1 MNFIIYNIAVMIDVQ
16 VRIHDRFVVEFKIGY
31 VVRKD
36 KPRSDFMINTWMFVP
51 NTLDINYDTYTKNQF
66 YRDVKSNIR
75 LITPIYSLKE
85 VANEEALPFQFLEVA
100 VNELNVEATA
110 ENFAEAEY
118 QVKMFCSIT
127 KSALRREV
135 DRVWHYSDTA
145 SRLKVIE
152 AYILRVEGILKKYRS
167 LCELL
172 PVDGAGKDIRVFHSF
187 GDEFLS
193 NQVDFYTFKLLERLR
208 KKDKECFGLVEERL
222 LKLVRDEVV
231 YRRSRGFLVVER
243 HSPNRNRAALFRRRM
258 LRLYTESHLFLK
270 ADRKKDGAMVEQLYF
285 SIAAGISMIFATL
298 ISFSFQ
304 QKYGNFTTPLFIA
317 LVVSY
322 MLKDRIKELTRYY
335 FVHRLAKKYFDNK
348 TTISIKDKPI
358 GWIKE
363 GVDFI
368 TEDRVPE
375 EVMAMRDRSDILE
388 ANNRQMAEKIILYRT
403 LVRIDGQV
411 LDENI
416 QYDVSGV
423 HNILRF
429 NVSSFI
435 LKMENPEVPLAVPKE
450 EGGYEIINGERIY
463 YINYLLQLRSSENVD
478 YKRFRL
484 ILSRNGIEGIE
495 KM

>member
-1 MNFIIYNIAVMIDVQ
+1 MIDVQ

-31 VVRKD
+31 VAPKD
-36 KPRSDFMINTWMFVP
+36 KPHSDFMLNMWMFVP
-51 NTLDINYDTYTKNQF
+51 NNLDINQDTYTKEQF

-85 VANEEALPFQFLEVA
+85 VADENALPFQFLKVA
-100 VNELNVEATA
+100 LNELYVDGTP
-110 ENFAEAEY
+110 ENLAEAEY

-135 DRVWHYSDTA
+135 DRVWRYSVLER
-145 SRLKVIE
+145 RLKAVD
-152 AYILRVEGILKKYRS
+152 AYIRRSKNIVARYRNLRDMLPVEG
-167 LCELL
+167 
-172 PVDGAGKDIRVFHSF
+172 GGKDMQVFYSF

-193 NQVDFYTFKLLERLR
+193 NQIEMYTFRLLERLK
-208 KKDKECFGLVEERL
+208 KKDKECFVLVEGRL
-222 LKLVRDEVV
+222 LQMVREEIA
-231 YRRSRGFLVVER
+231 YRRSGGYLVMER
-243 HSPNRNRAALFRRRM
+243 NSHNGNRIALFRRRM
-258 LRLYTESHLFLK
+258 LRQYTESHLFLR
-270 ADRKKDGAMVEQLYF
+270 ASRKKDGAMAEQLYF
-285 SIAAGISMIFATL
+285 CIAAGISMIFATL

-304 QKYGNFTTPLFIA
+304 QKYGNFTMPLFVA

-368 TEDRVPE
+368 TDNRVPD
-375 EVMAMRDRSDILE
+375 EVMAMRNRSDILD
-388 ANNRQMAEKIILYRT
+388 ANNRHMAEKIILYRT
-403 LVRIDGQV
+403 LVRIDGQE
-411 LDENI
+411 LDENT
-416 QYDVSGV
+416 QYDVSGI
-423 HNILRF
+423 HDILRF

-435 LKMENPEVPLAVPKE
+435 LKMENPEVPIAIPKDM
-450 EGGYEIINGERIY
+450 GGYEIINGERIY
-463 YINYLLQLRSSENVD
+463 YINFLLQLRNDDNVD
-478 YKRFRL
+478 YKRFCL
-484 ILSRNGIEGIE
+484 IMSRNGIEGIE

>member
-1 MNFIIYNIAVMIDVQ
+1 MIDVQ

-135 DRVWHYSDTA
+135 DRVWRYSDTT
-145 SRLKVIE
+145 SRLKAIE

-167 LCELL
+167 LRELL

-270 ADRKKDGAMVEQLYF
+270 ADRKKDGGGGGEKNFFFFFVVFFFFFFFFFFFYFNDFCNFDIVFFSAEIWKFHDTVIYCFGGELYVE
-285 SIAAGISMIFATL
+285 
-298 ISFSFQ
+298 
-304 QKYGNFTTPLFIA
+304 
-317 LVVSY
+317 
-322 MLKDRIKELTRYY
+322 R
-335 FVHRLAKKYFDNK
+335 
-348 TTISIKDKPI
+348 
-358 GWIKE
+358 
-363 GVDFI
+363 
-368 TEDRVPE
+368 
-375 EVMAMRDRSDILE
+375 
-388 ANNRQMAEKIILYRT
+388 
-403 LVRIDGQV
+403 
-411 LDENI
+411 
-416 QYDVSGV
+416 
-423 HNILRF
+423 
-429 NVSSFI
+429 
-435 LKMENPEVPLAVPKE
+435 
-450 EGGYEIINGERIY
+450 
-463 YINYLLQLRSSENVD
+463 
-478 YKRFRL
+478 
-484 ILSRNGIEGIE
+484 
-495 KM
+495 

>member
-1 MNFIIYNIAVMIDVQ
+1 MTVMIDVQ

-36 KPRSDFMINTWMFVP
+36 EPRSDFMINTWMFVP
-51 NTLDINYDTYTKNQF
+51 NNLDINYDTYTKKQF

-100 VNELNVEATA
+100 INELNVDITP
-110 ENFAEAEY
+110 ENLAEAEY

-135 DRVWHYSDTA
+135 ERVWRYSVA
-145 SRLKVIE
+145 ESRLKAIDT
-152 AYILRVEGILKKYRS
+152 YIQRVGCILKKYR
-167 LCELL
+167 ELREFL
-172 PVDGAGKDIRVFHSF
+172 PIVEGGKNMQVSHGF

-193 NQVDFYTFKLLERLR
+193 NQVEFYTFKLLERLR
-208 KKDKECFGLVEERL
+208 RKDKDCFVLVEKRL
-222 LKLVRDEVV
+222 LKLICNEVA
-231 YRRSRGFLVVER
+231 YRRSRGYLIIEK
-243 HSPNRNRAALFRRRM
+243 HSPDRNRAALFRRRM

-304 QKYGNFTTPLFIA
+304 QKYGNFTMPLFVA

-348 TTISIKDKPI
+348 TTISIKDKSI

-375 EVMAMRDRSDILE
+375 EVMSMRDRSDILE
-388 ANNRQMAEKIILYRT
+388 ANNRHMAEKIILYRT
-403 LVRIDGQV
+403 LVQIDGQE
-411 LDENI
+411 LDENT

-423 HNILRF
+423 HDILRF

-435 LKMENPEVPLAVPKE
+435 LKMENPEVPLAVPND
-450 EGGYEIINGERIY
+450 GDGYEIISGERIY
-463 YINYLLQLRSSENVD
+463 YINFLLQLRSSNNVD
-478 YKRFRL
+478 YKHFRL
-484 ILSRNGIEGIE
+484 VLSRNGIEGIE

>member
-1 MNFIIYNIAVMIDVQ
+1 MIDVQ

-36 KPRSDFMINTWMFVP
+36 KPRSDFMVNTWMFVP
-51 NTLDINYDTYTKNQF
+51 NNLDINYDTYTKKQF

-75 LITPIYSLKE
+75 LITPIYSLEE
-85 VANEEALPFQFLEVA
+85 VADEEELPFQFLKVGI
-100 VNELNVEATA
+100 NELCADATLA
-110 ENFAEAEY
+110 NFAEAEY
-118 QVKMFCSIT
+118 QVKMFCSIV

-135 DRVWHYSDTA
+135 DHVWCYSA
-145 SRLKVIE
+145 VGSRLKAID
-152 AYILRVEGILKKYRS
+152 AYIRRVESILEKYRG
-167 LCELL
+167 LQDLL
-172 PVDGAGKDIRVFHSF
+172 PVVGGEKDMRVFHAF

-193 NQVDFYTFKLLERLR
+193 NQVEFYTFKLLERLR
-208 KKDKECFGLVEERL
+208 KKDKNCFDQVEERL
-222 LKLVRDEVV
+222 LKVVRNEVA
-231 YRRSRGFLVVER
+231 YRRSRGFLVIEKDTPD
-243 HSPNRNRAALFRRRM
+243 HNRAALFRRRM
-258 LRLYTESHLFLK
+258 LRLYTESQLLLK

-304 QKYGNFTTPLFIA
+304 QKYGNFTTPLFVA

-322 MLKDRIKELTRYY
+322 MLKDRIKELIRYY

-375 EVMAMRDRSDILE
+375 EVMSMRDRSNILE
-388 ANNRQMAEKIILYRT
+388 ANNRHMTEKIILYRT
-403 LVRIDGQV
+403 LVRIDGQT

-423 HNILRF
+423 HDILRF

-435 LKMENPEVPLAVPKE
+435 LKMEDPTIPLAVSKD

-463 YINYLLQLRSSENVD
+463 YINFLLQLKSRENVD

-484 ILSRNGIEGIE
+484 VLSRNGIEGIE

>member
-1 MNFIIYNIAVMIDVQ
+1 
-16 VRIHDRFVVEFKIGY
+16 
-31 VVRKD
+31 
-36 KPRSDFMINTWMFVP
+36 
-51 NTLDINYDTYTKNQF
+51 
-66 YRDVKSNIR
+66 
-75 LITPIYSLKE
+75 
-85 VANEEALPFQFLEVA
+85 
-100 VNELNVEATA
+100 
-110 ENFAEAEY
+110 
-118 QVKMFCSIT
+118 
-127 KSALRREV
+127 
-135 DRVWHYSDTA
+135 
-145 SRLKVIE
+145 
-152 AYILRVEGILKKYRS
+152 
-167 LCELL
+167 
-172 PVDGAGKDIRVFHSF
+172 
-187 GDEFLS
+187 
-193 NQVDFYTFKLLERLR
+193 
-208 KKDKECFGLVEERL
+208 
-222 LKLVRDEVV
+222 
-231 YRRSRGFLVVER
+231 
-243 HSPNRNRAALFRRRM
+243 
-258 LRLYTESHLFLK
+258 
-270 ADRKKDGAMVEQLYF
+270 
-285 SIAAGISMIFATL
+285 
-298 ISFSFQ
+298 
-304 QKYGNFTTPLFIA
+304 
-317 LVVSY
+317 
-322 MLKDRIKELTRYY
+322 MLKDRIKELARYY

-375 EVMAMRDRSDILE
+375 EVMAMRDRSDLLE

-423 HNILRF
+423 HDILRF

-463 YINYLLQLRSSENVD
+463 YINYLLQLKSSENVD